1 MQINIINKYT
11 IPALI
16 LGFCGLGAFQAY
28 HTYDSHKNYTLNSNI
43 KHAAHKVKKVE
54 EAMPVTLA
62 LFNAPQKAAPGAV
75 KKAPLVL
82 DISAIVY
89 SSKPGLSIATV
100 NQGGKQ
106 ISYREGEKLQGYD
119 DAWIDSIEKD
129 SIQIRDKGDI
139 ETVQLKN
146 PDYIKGIDTTRILP
160 VKDTKLVENYLG
172 DYFILGPEYKSS
184 DKLVGLK
191 ITPKSASD
199 IFKKAGLNPGDIVV
213 KINSNDVTGNK
224 EIKTVIDQWAKLDS
238 ANITI
243 KRGGE
248 DKNIHLDLQIL

>member
-11 IPALI
+11 VPALI
-16 LGFCGLGAFQAY
+16 LGVCGLGAFQAY
-28 HTYDSHKNYTLNSNI
+28 HTYDNHKNYTLNSNI
-43 KHAAHKVKKVE
+43 KHSANKTKKVE
-54 EAMPVTLA
+54 EATPVTLA
-62 LFNAPQKAAPGAV
+62 LFNTPSKAVPGAV

-89 SSKPGLSIATV
+89 SSRPGLSIATV

-106 ISYREGEKLQGYD
+106 VSYREGEKLQGYD
-119 DAWIDSIEKD
+119 DVWIDSIEKD
-129 SIQIRDKGDI
+129 SIQIRDKGDT

-146 PDYIKGIDTTRILP
+146 PDYIKGIDTTRMLP
-160 VKDTKLVENYLG
+160 VKDTKLVENHLG

-224 EIKTVIDQWAKLDS
+224 EIKTVIDQWARLDS
-238 ANITI
+238 ASITI

>member
-1 MQINIINKYT
+1 MQINIINKFT
-11 IPALI
+11 VPALI
-16 LGFCGLGAFQAY
+16 LGVFGLGSLQAY
-28 HTYDSHKNYTLNSNI
+28 HTYDNHKNYTLNSNI
-43 KHAAHKVKKVE
+43 KHSAHKTKKVE
-54 EAMPVTLA
+54 EIKPVTLA
-62 LFNAPQKAAPGAV
+62 LFNAPQKAAPGAA

-89 SSKPGLSIATV
+89 SDKPGLSIATI
-100 NQGGKQ
+100 NQAGKQ
-106 ISYREGEKLQGYD
+106 VSYREGEKLQGYED
-119 DAWIDSIEKD
+119 VWIDTIEKN
-129 SIQIRDKGDI
+129 SIQVRYKDDM

-146 PDYIKGIDTTRILP
+146 PDYIKGVDTTRVLP
-160 VKDTKLVENYLG
+160 VKDTKLVENHLG

-224 EIKTVIDQWAKLDS
+224 EIKSVIDQWAKLDS
-238 ANITI
+238 ANITV